1 MILSASIV
9 TGLAVGESQ
18 HHSYQHHRFIPP
30 SLTALAVT
38 IVVVIVLVVVRRKNN
53 KLNPPPD
60 GYFPKS
66 NLYDDSLVN
75 GRNVP
80 KRYNINY
87 DGDQLTRSNP
97 VFREMEMVEVDNPQ
111 FKERE
116 LVASTPLGTV
126 EEEDQEEQEDAINN
140 TVDESNNL
148 V

>member
-1 MILSASIV
+1 MSHSN
-9 TGLAVGESQ
+9 Q
-18 HHSYQHHRFIPP
+18 HDRFIPP

-53 KLNPPPD
+53 KLKPPPD
-60 GYFPKS
+60 GYFPES

-80 KRYNINY
+80 KRYNIND

-97 VFREMEMVEVDNPQ
+97 VFREMEMGEVDNPL

-126 EEEDQEEQEDAINN
+126 EEEDQEEQEEQEDTMYD
-140 TVDESNNL
+140 TVDESSNL